1 MIQEQY
7 VSFET
12 AKLLKEKGFGEKCRS
27 LYTFWFD
34 EVEGPKEDKAENW
47 NIELK
52 YFSAPTQQ
60 MTMAWLREHNIDI
73 IPFHEIFDGDV
84 YWCRIEKKYGNLL
97 HTELQQDP
105 VYKTYEEAV
114 EEAIKY
120 SLENLI

>member
-1 MIQEQY
+1 MTQEQY

-12 AKLLKEKGFGEKCRS
+12 AKLLKEKLLECHAFYVGDSKIF
-27 LYTFWFD
+27 YYQHYHDFD
-34 EVEGPKEDKAENW
+34 RKDI
-47 NIELK
+47 IE
-52 YFSAPTQQ
+52 APTQQ
-60 MTMAWLREHNIDI
+60 MAMRWLREHNIDI

-120 SLENLI
+120 SLENLV